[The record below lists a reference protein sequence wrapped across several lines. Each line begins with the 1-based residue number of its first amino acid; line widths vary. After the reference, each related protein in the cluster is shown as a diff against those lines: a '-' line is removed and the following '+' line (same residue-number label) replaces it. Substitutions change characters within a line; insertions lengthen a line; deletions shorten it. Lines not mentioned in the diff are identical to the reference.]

1 MGNSDEFLQ
10 TVNALDALRWWN
22 SSSDKE
28 ISQNIRRNE
37 NAACGGCDICITTSI
52 VGKFAVR
59 LSVNWPSLMW
69 TIWSNFGLKFEW
81 FEMWRKHLNDGI
93 LLAQL
98 EQFFDYFL
106 LRIDYTSIPVSAP
119 WQLLKTTTFSSRVEC
134 AYTCLLF
141 FVVCR
146 LIKPLYRPCNEKVV
160 WETLRWMCWLNK
172 LNPHPSSWE

>member
-1 MGNSDEFLQ
+1 MGVDLGRSVQVIGNSDEFLQ

-37 NAACGGCDICITTSI
+37 NAACGGRDIYLTISI

-98 EQFFDYFL
+98 ETIFWLF
-106 LRIDYTSIPVSAP
+106 SASDWLHVYP
-119 WQLLKTTTFSSRVEC
+119 GFSSLATVENDNIFQSCGMRVYMSAVLC
-134 AYTCLLF
+134 SLSLDQAFAST
-141 FVVCR
+141 V
-146 LIKPLYRPCNEKVV
+146 
-160 WETLRWMCWLNK
+160 
-172 LNPHPSSWE
+172 